1 MGTIM
6 TALTLATLAR
16 EATWLKTIARF
27 FADVVAG
34 IREAREIEQR
44 YVTLSRLSDAALAR
58 RGLTR
63 EDIPRA
69 AVTGKIGN

>member
-1 MGTIM
+1 MS
-6 TALTLATLAR
+6 ALTLATLAR
-16 EATWLKTIARF
+16 EAPRLMAIGRF
-27 FADVVAG
+27 FADVFAG

-44 YVTLSRLSDAALAR
+44 YAMLSRLSDAALAR
-58 RGLTR
+58 RGLAR

>member
-1 MGTIM
+1 M

-16 EATWLKTIARF
+16 EAPRLAAIARF
-27 FADVVAG
+27 FADVLAG
-34 IREAREIEQR
+34 IREAHEMEQR
-44 YVTLSRLSDAALAR
+44 YEMLSRLSDAALAR

-69 AVTGKIGN
+69 AVTGKLGN